1 MKYLL
6 ALAFSLMAIVA
17 PFTITLAQGATP
29 TANPTSSST
38 AIATATTTP
47 VLTTDC
53 SQAGNSGGDSLFAI
67 YPPWL
72 RSADGAQNAG
82 IDCIGA
88 TIWFYIDKLL
98 IVVAI
103 GAFFYLLYGAFLYV
117 SAFGDEAKVKQ
128 GRATITNALIGVVLA
143 VLAYFIIS
151 LVQSALNV
159 KP

>member
-6 ALAFSLMAIVA
+6 TLTFSLMVLVT
-17 PFTITLAQGATP
+17 PLSVVLAQGATP
-29 TANPTSSST
+29 TANPTTSST
-38 AIATATTTP
+38 AIATSVP
-47 VLTTDC
+47 PTDC
-53 SQAGNSGGDSLFAI
+53 SQAANSGRDSLFAI
-67 YPPWL
+67 YPSWL

-117 SAFGDEAKVKQ
+117 SAFGDEAKVRQ
-128 GRATITNALIGVVLA
+128 GRATITNALIGVVIA
-143 VLAYFIIS
+143 VLAYFIIA